1 MNFLDRFS
9 KYTQISFFMKNLPV
23 GVELFHAEGGRK
35 DQHTHT
41 HTTKL
46 IVTCHNF
53 ANAPKISY
61 FRTH

>member
-41 HTTKL
+41 HT
-46 IVTCHNF
+46 HDE
-53 ANAPKISY
+53 ANSHLSQFCERA
-61 FRTH
+61 